1 MIKFRKISG
10 FQIFPDDDRLET
22 SIKKIRCPFD
32 LKLWRVEPYNWNLVS
47 VHSYKEYLRFFDFV
61 LRGELF
67 STPMGLKLHFV
78 LYLKAIEYIF
88 ECRDSQT
95 DQFELVRDFQ
105 YLIWS
110 STSFGILRIIEN
122 AYFDCKTLLWRLCLV
137 SYDSNGFGQLP
148 LWLVLF
154 EETFG
159 FDRIFGVK
167 SEWSF

>member
-1 MIKFRKISG
+1 MYNTAFDITAMNTTSVSFLYDSYSNKIITMIKFRNISG
-10 FQIFPDDDRLET
+10 FRIFPEGDRLET
-22 SIKKIRCPFD
+22 SINKIRCPFD

-95 DQFELVRDFQ
+95 DQFELVTDLVWHELWNF
-105 YLIWS
+105 
-110 STSFGILRIIEN
+110 EN
-122 AYFDCKTLLWRLCLV
+122 YRKCLLWL
-137 SYDSNGFGQLP
+137 
-148 LWLVLF
+148 
-154 EETFG
+154 
-159 FDRIFGVK
+159 
-167 SEWSF
+167 